1 VRGGSP
7 EPPRELP
14 VAGAFMRLSSRGG
27 SGDPP
32 RKLGHAPYLNVGFP
46 ADKPII
52 AYRPARVWP
61 RILAGRKSLSFRA
74 SEASRE
80 ISPWSLPL

>member
-14 VAGAFMRLSSRGG
+14 AAGAFMRLSSRGG

-52 AYRPARVWP
+52 AYRPA
-61 RILAGRKSLSFRA
+61 
-74 SEASRE
+74 
-80 ISPWSLPL
+80 